1 MSKTVVRRKENIRVI
16 LPDSDK
22 LGLLVASFCATLVMA
37 INFIFSLAEPL
48 EIAYRV
54 ALTFAASWAAT
65 AALVH
70 YLVSALMTEARAE
83 RAAKR
88 RARAEAERAM
98 QDETDDE
105 SALEGL
111 TGE

>member
-1 MSKTVVRRKENIRVI
+1 MPRTIVRRRENFRVI

-37 INFIFSLAEPL
+37 IHFIFSSAEPL

-54 ALTFAASWAAT
+54 VLTFAASWTAT

-70 YLVSALMTEARAE
+70 YLISAMMAEARAE
-83 RAAKR
+83 RAAR
-88 RARAEAERAM
+88 RRTRAEAERAM
-98 QDETDDE
+98 QDEADDE
-105 SALEGL
+105 SAPEGM